1 MENNSLAYELLQEL
15 KRSSKRWF
23 IISIIELTVIVSMII
38 GFFIYESQYSYES
51 VEDIYQYTEESSSIN
66 QSLKELMEK

>member
-23 IISIIELTVIVSMII
+23 IVSIIELAVIVSMII
-38 GFFIYESQYSYES
+38 GFFIYESQYSYETT
-51 VEDIYQYTEESSSIN
+51 EDIYQYTDKTEYSTIDQSIG
-66 QSLKELMEK
+66 E

>member
-23 IISIIELTVIVSMII
+23 IVSIIELTIIVSMII
-38 GFFIYESQYSYES
+38 GFFIYESQYSYETT
-51 VEDIYQYTEESSSIN
+51 EDIYQYNEETQYSNIDQN
-66 QSLKELMEK
+66 LGVVE

>member
-23 IISIIELTVIVSMII
+23 IISIIELTIIVSMII
-38 GFFIYESQYSYES
+38 GFFIYESQYSYETT
-51 VEDIYQYTEESSSIN
+51 EDIYQYTDKTEYSTIDQSIG
-66 QSLKELMEK
+66 E

>member
-1 MENNSLAYELLQEL
+1 MENSLAYELLQEL

-38 GFFIYESQYSYES
+38 GFFIYESQYSYETT
-51 VEDIYQYTEESSSIN
+51 EDIYQYTDKTEYSTIDQSIG
-66 QSLKELMEK
+66 E

>member
-23 IISIIELTVIVSMII
+23 IVSIIELIVIVSMII
-38 GFFIYESQYSYES
+38 GFFIYESQYSYETT
-51 VEDIYQYTEESSSIN
+51 EDIYQYTDKTEYSTIDQSIG
-66 QSLKELMEK
+66 E

>member
-23 IISIIELTVIVSMII
+23 IVSISMRLYLSERTISREIKQIKRKI
-38 GFFIYESQYSYES
+38 
-51 VEDIYQYTEESSSIN
+51 
-66 QSLKELMEK
+66 LKVV

>member
-23 IISIIELTVIVSMII
+23 MISIIELTIIVSMII
-38 GFFIYESQYSYES
+38 GFFIYESQYSYETT
-51 VEDIYQYTEESSSIN
+51 EDIYQYTDKTEYSTIDQSIG
-66 QSLKELMEK
+66 E